1 MLIAYFSSNLDF
13 LIFFCKN
20 DFVIMYNK
28 KESIEDYLEKILML
42 KKNQD
47 LVRAIDIATFM
58 SFSKA
63 SVSVAL
69 KKLKSYGYVTVDEKT
84 GDINLTEEG
93 QRIAEATY
101 ERHLVISKALMQ
113 IGVSEEN
120 AYEDAC
126 AVEHIISDE
135 TFEALK
141 KIVKK

>member
-1 MLIAYFSSNLDF
+1 
-13 LIFFCKN
+13 
-20 DFVIMYNK
+20 MYNK

-42 KKNQD
+42 KKDQD
-47 LVRAIDIATFM
+47 LVRAIDIANFM

-69 KKLKSYGYVTVDEKT
+69 KKLKSYGYVLVDEKT

-113 IGVSEEN
+113 IGVKEET

>member
-1 MLIAYFSSNLDF
+1 MIAY
-13 LIFFCKN
+13 
-20 DFVIMYNK
+20 IMYNK

-42 KKNQD
+42 KKDQD
-47 LVRAIDIATFM
+47 LVRAIDIASFM

-113 IGVSEEN
+113 IGVSEES

-141 KIVKK
+141 KVVKK

>member
-1 MLIAYFSSNLDF
+1 
-13 LIFFCKN
+13 
-20 DFVIMYNK
+20 MYNK

-42 KKNQD
+42 KEQQD
-47 LVRAIDIATFM
+47 LVRAIDLANFM

-69 KKLKSYGYVTVDEKT
+69 KKLKSYGYVFVDEET
-84 GDINLTEEG
+84 GNITLSEEG
-93 QRIAEATY
+93 EAIGKATY

-113 IGVSEEN
+113 IGVSEKN

-141 KIVKK
+141 KVVKK